1 MGKIM
6 SAVVPSCFDTPF
18 IYMCRN
24 SAGTRCMCGVVY
36 LEGKSEVL
44 SVFYSFFGNERPA
57 PKEYTLDMKH
67 DNK

>member
-1 MGKIM
+1 
-6 SAVVPSCFDTPF
+6 
-18 IYMCRN
+18 
-24 SAGTRCMCGVVY
+24 MCGVVY

-44 SVFYSFFGNERPA
+44 SVFHSFFGNERPA